1 MTVYFVTG
9 KLGQGK
15 SVTSVGQIK
24 TYLNQGRR
32 VATNL
37 DLYPENFANKYNK
50 NTDITRLPDKPT
62 SENLKQL
69 GWGYY
74 GEKIQENMNGLIVLD
89 ECGTWFNS
97 RTWNDK
103 DRKDLI
109 DWFLHARKFR
119 WDIIFIVQ
127 DISIVDKQ
135 ARQTLCEH
143 LVVCRRLDRLQIP
156 LVSRFFKLF
165 GLNVRFPRMFL
176 GKVHYGDNE
185 QALVSDRWTHR
196 GSDLFSMYD
205 TEQAFTDRNDGL
217 HCVLTPWH
225 LVGRYK
231 PRLTFRKVAKRSLM
245 FLLYYLVINPY
256 QVITGRPILVT
267 R

>member
-1 MTVYFVTG
+1 MAVYFVTG

-24 TYLNQGRR
+24 TYVNQGRR

-37 DLYPENFANKYNK
+37 DIYPEKFANKYNK
-50 NTDITRLPDKPT
+50 NVDIIRLPDKP
-62 SENLKQL
+62 SSQNLYDL
-69 GWGYY
+69 GLGYE
-74 GEKIQENMNGLIVLD
+74 GKLQENKNGLIVLD

-103 DRKDLI
+103 DRSNLI

-127 DISIVDKQ
+127 DIAIVDKQ

-143 LVVCRRLDRLQIP
+143 LVICKRLDRLQIP
-156 LVSRFFKLF
+156 IITRLFKIF
-165 GLNVRFPRMFL
+165 GLNVRFPRLFM
-176 GKVHYGDNE
+176 GKVYYGDNE
-185 QALVSDRWTHR
+185 NALVADRWTHR
-196 GSDLFSMYD
+196 GSDLFEIYD
-205 TEQAFTDRNDGL
+205 TEQAFTDKNDGL

-231 PRLTFRKVAKRSLM
+231 PRITLRKVAKRFLM
-245 FLLYYLVINPY
+245 TLLYYLVVNPY
-256 QVITGRPILVT
+256 QVITGKPILVT